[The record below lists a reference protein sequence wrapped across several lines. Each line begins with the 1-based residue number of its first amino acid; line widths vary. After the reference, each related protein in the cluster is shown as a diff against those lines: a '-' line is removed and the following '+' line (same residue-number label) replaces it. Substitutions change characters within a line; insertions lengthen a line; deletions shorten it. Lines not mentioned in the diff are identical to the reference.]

1 MKSTKRLAL
10 NLGLADFFYRKTE
23 ELSLFTVDLFLFLR
37 YSYSSKD
44 HGLER

>member
-1 MKSTKRLAL
+1 MHKTAGPNSGASR
-10 NLGLADFFYRKTE
+10 FFYRKTE
-23 ELSLFTVDLFLFLR
+23 KLSLFIVDLFFFLR